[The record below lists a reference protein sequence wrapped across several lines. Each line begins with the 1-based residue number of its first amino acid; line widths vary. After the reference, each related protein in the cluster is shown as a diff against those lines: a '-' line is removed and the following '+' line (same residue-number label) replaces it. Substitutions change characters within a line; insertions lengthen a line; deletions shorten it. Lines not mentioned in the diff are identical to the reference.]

1 MDSDSY
7 PICRLVAAQSRPSG
21 QAKNYLPKESE

>member
-7 PICRLVAAQSRPSG
+7 PICRLGAAQSRPG
-21 QAKNYLPKESE
+21 RHAKLYLPKESE